1 MQTPATPTPSDAG
14 IPRRLADFPTLADAL
29 DYAALGEAG
38 FNFYSGRGVLQ
49 EALPFRT
56 LRIQAQQLAR
66 CLLGLG
72 LAAGDRVA
80 LIAETDGDF
89 VRLFWACQYA
99 GLVPA
104 PLPLPTAFSGHQSY
118 VADLRRMVLS
128 AGARAAFAPEALL
141 PWLKEATAEL
151 DLRIVGTAA
160 MLGTEAAV
168 VADLP
173 EPEPDGLA
181 YLQFSSGSTRFPM
194 GVAVSQRAA
203 MANAAAIGRDG
214 LMIRPQDRG
223 VSWLPLYH
231 DMGLVGFMLTPL
243 ACQTTVDL
251 LPTREFARRPL
262 TWLDLISRNRGTL
275 AYGPSFGFELCVRRA
290 VNDLMPLDLSCWRVA
305 GVGGDMIRSQ
315 VLRDFATR
323 FAAVGFRANAF
334 VASYGMAEATL
345 ALSFAPLDGGIRTDV
360 VARGPLEHQNLA
372 IPLHDGESQ
381 DGRAFVRCGP
391 ILPGH
396 QIELRDENGVVL
408 PERHVGMAFVRGPSI
423 MTGYHASPKHTASV
437 LSADGW
443 LNTGDL
449 GYLLEGE
456 IVITGRAKDLII
468 VNGRNIWPQDLEW
481 AAESGVP
488 ALRSRDV
495 VVVSVDDGLVERVVA
510 LVQCR
515 LRGTEAREQL
525 RAEVASLILRQHGI
539 EVSVMLVPPHSLPH
553 TSSGKLSRARA
564 KQMLLSG
571 AFETTQPIS
580 SVA

>member
-1 MQTPATPTPSDAG
+1 MQTPAAPTPSRSG
-14 IPRRLADFPTLADAL
+14 IPFRLADFPTLADAL
-29 DYAALGEAG
+29 DYAAQSEAG

-49 EALPFRT
+49 EALPYSR
-56 LRIQAQQLAR
+56 LRKQARQLAGR
-66 CLLGLG
+66 LLSSG

-80 LIAETDGDF
+80 LIAESDGDF
-89 VRLFWACQYA
+89 IRLFWACQYA
-99 GLVPA
+99 ALVPA
-104 PLPLPTAFSGHQSY
+104 PLPLPTAFSGHDSY
-118 VADLRRMVLS
+118 IADLRRMIVT
-128 AGARAAFAPEALL
+128 AGASAAFAPEALL
-141 PWLKEATAEL
+141 AWLQQATAEL
-151 DLRIVGTAA
+151 DLRVVGTAA
-160 MLGTEAAV
+160 MLGTEEV
-168 VADLP
+168 DVALP
-173 EPEPDGLA
+173 DPQPDGLA

-194 GVAVSQRAA
+194 GVAVSQRAV

-214 LMIRPQDRG
+214 LMIQTHDRG

-243 ACQTTVDL
+243 AFQTTVDL
-251 LPTREFARRPL
+251 MPTREFARRPL
-262 TWLDLISRNRGTL
+262 TWLDLISRNRGSL
-275 AYGPSFGFELCVRRA
+275 AYSPTFGFELCARRA
-290 VNDLMPLDLSCWRVA
+290 ASNQMPLDLASWRVA
-305 GVGGDMIRSQ
+305 GVGGDMIRPQ
-315 VLRDFATR
+315 VLRDFAKR
-323 FAAVGFRANAF
+323 FAEVGFRAEAF

-372 IPLHDGESQ
+372 IPLRSDEGQE
-381 DGRAFVRCGP
+381 GRAFVRCGP

-396 QIELRDENGVVL
+396 QIELRDENGHVL

-423 MTGYHASPKHTASV
+423 MTGYHASPRHTASV

-449 GYLLEGE
+449 GYLLDGE

-481 AAESGVP
+481 AAENGVP
-488 ALRSRDV
+488 GLRSHDV
-495 VVVSVDDGLVERVVA
+495 VVVSVDNGSIEKVVA

-515 LRGTEAREQL
+515 LSEAAARDAL
-525 RAEVASLILRQHGI
+525 RAEVAALLLRQHGV
-539 EVSVMLVPPHSLPH
+539 EVQVVLVPPHSLPH

-564 KQMLLSG
+564 KQMLVSG
-571 AFETTQPIS
+571 AFETAQPIS